1 MLKITENKKK
11 NVPQTEEEKLK
22 RKRRHQIIQKAQ
34 DLRNEDR
41 DDVKEMNKM
50 IMYAKVVTIRDRQLS
65 QKKQIHGRFVEEE
78 KQKDL
83 MMEIDRL
90 CAIKK
95 QQELAREHKIK
106 QKVDHQMIIQ
116 QIKERELQRIRAKE
130 EVEKEGQLMIKAY
143 KAM

>member
-1 MLKITENKKK
+1 
-11 NVPQTEEEKLK
+11 
-22 RKRRHQIIQKAQ
+22 
-34 DLRNEDR
+34 
-41 DDVKEMNKM
+41 
-50 IMYAKVVTIRDRQLS
+50 
-65 QKKQIHGRFVEEE
+65 
-78 KQKDL
+78 

-90 CAIKK
+90 CAIKH

-130 EVEKEGQLMIKAY
+130 EVEKEGMLMIKAY